1 MASGI
6 FTVFGVTCPIIR
18 ETRFDQHLF
27 NDPEQ
32 EGLGK
37 WGFTPDPYEMARS
50 MIDPIDKKRRALGLD
65 KARERALVDM
75 AD

>member
-6 FTVFGVTCPIIR
+6 FTVFGVTYPIIG
-18 ETRFDQHLF
+18 ETRFDPHLF
-27 NDPEQ
+27 NDLEQ

-37 WGFTPDPYEMARS
+37 WGFTPDPYEMARL
-50 MIDPIDKKRRALGLD
+50 MIDHIDKKRRASGLD
-65 KARERALVDM
+65 KARESALVDM